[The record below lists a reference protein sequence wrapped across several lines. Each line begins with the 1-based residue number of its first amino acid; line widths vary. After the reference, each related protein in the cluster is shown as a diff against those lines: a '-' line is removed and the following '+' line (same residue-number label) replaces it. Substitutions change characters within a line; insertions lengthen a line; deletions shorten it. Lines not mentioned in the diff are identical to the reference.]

1 MQKCRHSP
9 RLLSNTNHYIESVSH
24 RSRDRSIS
32 STTTILPLTDHV
44 ISQVSSG
51 LSICRRCA
59 CLRHCSLHATHRYRY
74 RLRRCVTL
82 GLAKASPSLQAFLLR
97 HALIIGDVQ
106 SEAPSV
112 ERVERFPSTSDACR
126 DGNASVIRA
135 DSHQVIHY
143 GIYVSSRELS
153 TAQHGDCS
161 RSRHGKAWSGDHV
174 CHDTIRRTVGSSR
187 PRRGWSVHTHTWRRV
202 L

>member
-1 MQKCRHSP
+1 M
-9 RLLSNTNHYIESVSH
+9 
-24 RSRDRSIS
+24 
-32 STTTILPLTDHV
+32 
-44 ISQVSSG
+44 SSG
-51 LSICRRCA
+51 LSICRRCV

-82 GLAKASPSLQAFLLR
+82 GLAKASPSLQALLLR
-97 HALIIGDVQ
+97 HD
-106 SEAPSV
+106 SSSV
-112 ERVERFPSTSDACR
+112 TCNPKRRLWKGSSASPPHRTLCR